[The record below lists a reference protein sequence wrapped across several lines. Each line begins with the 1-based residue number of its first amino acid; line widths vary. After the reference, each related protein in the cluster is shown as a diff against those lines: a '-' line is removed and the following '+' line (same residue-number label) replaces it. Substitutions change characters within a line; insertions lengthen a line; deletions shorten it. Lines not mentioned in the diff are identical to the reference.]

1 MTSLAL
7 SIYLSASSTGV
18 LFRTAGPRCA
28 LLFSLPPVHLTPEH
42 LIRHRLDELSQ
53 PPHTSQEAC
62 AVWRF
67 HMHPITHTNAASLH
81 AGQLFAQLE
90 YPAVVKAALL
100 AHAQPISRL
109 FAADNLG
116 APPCQA
122 KTRAYNGAGPGA
134 GQELGGC
141 LRGGGGAQRLVKGRR
156 ARLRDADRVP
166 GGERWRAIA
175 VQAACRG
182 GLKCI
187 LGAGLGEERT

>member
-1 MTSLAL
+1 MGGGSEGGGGGGL
-7 SIYLSASSTGV
+7 GE
-18 LFRTAGPRCA
+18 GGGG
-28 LLFSLPPVHLTPEH
+28 EGG
-42 LIRHRLDELSQ
+42 
-53 PPHTSQEAC
+53 
-62 AVWRF
+62 
-67 HMHPITHTNAASLH
+67 

-122 KTRAYNGAGPGA
+122 KTRACNDAGPGV
-134 GQELGGC
+134 GRGC